1 MSKKTRYVC
10 LSESD
15 LPAGTALPW
24 SIFLRSGELLAPAGF
39 AVQDS
44 VMSLRLMMA
53 TPMRAA
59 TEADDPA
66 KTVEAEPDPGLEK
79 IVARSLDPLQYLKHN
94 AEGVVLVF
102 KLPSD
107 PEPRKAQVD
116 FYGRIPGQAVIVSA
130 PPLGLGI
137 GQTWQSFEGLP
148 ISAQIIFGKSLCI
161 FKTAV
166 LRYAAIPSGHLFLKY
181 PTEAATQPFRQT
193 LRVDARIPASVQ
205 MADGY
210 TVPALITNLS
220 GSGCAVATGFVLG
233 QPGARLTMSFRL
245 KIGDKPQLLT
255 VPCIVRSI
263 KGKPSQQIR
272 YGIEFE
278 ESAIDT
284 TGMQLL
290 RSYVYE
296 NLAER

>member
-1 MSKKTRYVC
+1 MSGKPRYTY

-15 LPAGTALPW
+15 LTPGVPLPW
-24 SIFLRSGELLAPAGF
+24 SIYLRSGELLAPAGF
-39 AVQDS
+39 VVQDS
-44 VMSLRLMMA
+44 VIALRLMMA

-59 TEADDPA
+59 QAGDNPAATHEAIN
-66 KTVEAEPDPGLEK
+66 EAAAGKL
-79 IVARSLDPLQYLKHN
+79 LDPLQYLKHN

-107 PEPRKAQVD
+107 IEARKVQVE
-116 FYGRIPGQAVIVSA
+116 FFGRIPQQSVIVSA
-130 PPLGLGI
+130 PPLGLGP
-137 GQTWQSFEGLP
+137 GQTWQSFEGMP
-148 ISAQIIFGKSLCI
+148 VSAQVIFGKSLCI

-166 LRYAAIPSGHLFLKY
+166 LRYAAIPSPHLFLRY
-181 PTEAATQPFRQT
+181 PTEAVTQPFRQT
-193 LRVDARIPASVQ
+193 LRVDARLPAAVL

-220 GSGCAVATGFVLG
+220 GSGCAVATGFLLG
-233 QPGARLTMSFRL
+233 QAGARLTLTFRV
-245 KIGDKPQLLT
+245 KIADKPQSLSL
-255 VPCIVRSI
+255 PCVVRSV

-272 YGIEFE
+272 YGVEFDE
-278 ESAIDT
+278 AAMDDA
-284 TGMQLL
+284 GKQAL